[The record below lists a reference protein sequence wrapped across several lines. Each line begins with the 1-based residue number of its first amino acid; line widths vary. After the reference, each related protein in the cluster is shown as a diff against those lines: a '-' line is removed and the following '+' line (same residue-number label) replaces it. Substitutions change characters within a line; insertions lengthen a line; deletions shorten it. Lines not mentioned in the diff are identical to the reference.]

1 MSMRLP
7 TATVRTY
14 DALKSRPGANPR
26 DSDAR
31 DAGLLGSVEER
42 LRQLIGEYRIG
53 GQYANGVLYVFWGE
67 IEREIKAGAFDDL
80 IWRL

>member
-1 MSMRLP
+1 MRLP

-31 DAGLLGSVEER
+31 DAGLLRLVEER

-53 GQYANGVLYVFWGE
+53 GQYVGGAVYVFWGE
-67 IEREIKAGAFDDL
+67 VEREIRDGAFDDL
-80 IWRL
+80 IPRL